1 MKLSNLHPKLD
12 SVFVEWGGVD
22 MLSFRASIVVTMLAT
37 FALSLGM
44 MLWNR
49 GSVKAPPYAI
59 AASSVN
65 QREPVPAPAPL
76 APFAPPVARPL
87 TVKEDQKAVSVP
99 SGVSLATPADP
110 AQLPVEVVFKRRE
123 RLNKFEARITNTSG
137 DPLLI
142 DVRVLS
148 ASTHYT
154 SQAQVSVGAYI
165 QSRFGIDD
173 GLDMQS
179 GDQVTLKSDLFRDQV
194 LQIP

>member
-37 FALSLGM
+37 FALSLGV

-59 AASSVN
+59 AAPGVN
-65 QREPVPAPAPL
+65 QREPPPVPARAPL
-76 APFAPPVARPL
+76 APPVARPL

-110 AQLPVEVVFKRRE
+110 AQLPVEVAFKRRE

-179 GDQVTLKSDLFRDQV
+179 GDQVTLKSNVFRDQV

>member
-37 FALSLGM
+37 FALSLGV

-59 AASSVN
+59 AAPN
-65 QREPVPAPAPL
+65 IDQREPPPVLAPAPL
-76 APFAPPVARPL
+76 APPVARPL

-99 SGVSLATPADP
+99 SGVSLATPADS

-123 RLNKFEARITNTSG
+123 RLNKFEGRIVNTSG

-165 QSRFGIDD
+165 QTRFGIDD

-179 GDQVTLKSDLFRDQV
+179 GDQVTLKSNVFRDQV

>member
-1 MKLSNLHPKLD
+1 
-12 SVFVEWGGVD
+12 

-37 FALSLGM
+37 FALSLGV

-49 GSVKAPPYAI
+49 GSVKTPPSYAI
-59 AASSVN
+59 AAPSVN
-65 QREPVPAPAPL
+65 QREPPPVPAPAPL
-76 APFAPPVARPL
+76 PSPVARPL
-87 TVKEDQKAVSVP
+87 TVIEDQKAGSVP

-154 SQAQVSVGAYI
+154 SQTQVSVGAYI
-165 QSRFGIDD
+165 QTRFGIDD

-179 GDQVTLKSDLFRDQV
+179 GDQVTLKGNLFRDQV

>member
-12 SVFVEWGGVD
+12 SVFVEWGGVH
-22 MLSFRASIVVTMLAT
+22 MLSFRAMIVVTMLAT
-37 FALSLGM
+37 FALSLGV

-49 GSVKAPPYAI
+49 GSEAPPYAI
-59 AASSVN
+59 AAPSVS
-65 QREPVPAPAPL
+65 QREPPPVQAPAPL
-76 APFAPPVARPL
+76 APSVARPL
-87 TVKEDQKAVSVP
+87 TVKEEQKAASVP
-99 SGVSLATPADP
+99 NGVGLATPADP
-110 AQLPVEVVFKRRE
+110 ARLPVEVVFKRRE
-123 RLNKFEARITNTSG
+123 RLNKFEGRIVNTSG

-165 QSRFGIDD
+165 QTRFGIDD

-179 GDQVTLKSDLFRDQV
+179 GDQVTLKSNLFRDQV

>member
-37 FALSLGM
+37 FALSLGV

-49 GSVKAPPYAI
+49 GSAEAPSYAI
-59 AASSVN
+59 AAPSAN
-65 QREPVPAPAPL
+65 QREPPPVLAPAPL
-76 APFAPPVARPL
+76 APSVARPP
-87 TVKEDQKAVSVP
+87 TVKEEQKAVTVP

-110 AQLPVEVVFKRRE
+110 VQLPVEVVFKRRE
-123 RLNKFEARITNTSG
+123 RLNKFEGRIANTSG

-142 DVRVLS
+142 DVRVLN

-165 QSRFGIDD
+165 QTRFGIDD

>member
-44 MLWNR
+44 KLWNR

-99 SGVSLATPADP
+99 
-110 AQLPVEVVFKRRE
+110 
-123 RLNKFEARITNTSG
+123 SG